1 MGISCSLMR
10 GTSDD
15 PLHLSAERECTVN
28 LSCPGIG
35 FFPAYSGNTG
45 QHRNNPDSITVKNIG
60 PLPPGKYYIVD
71 RPRSLSTRVRDVFAT
86 TYTGSDHSIW
96 FALYRVDSNIDDHT
110 FVAQVERGNFRLH
123 PAGYEGISNGCIT
136 LPSPSH
142 FTVLREALMRTP
154 TVLVT
159 ASLKAYGTI
168 QVY

>member
-1 MGISCSLMR
+1 MIHCTFRLNGN
-10 GTSDD
+10 T
-15 PLHLSAERECTVN
+15 LSN

-142 FTVLREALMRTP
+142 FAVLREALMRTP

>member
-1 MGISCSLMR
+1 MIHCTFRLNGNA
-10 GTSDD
+10 
-15 PLHLSAERECTVN
+15 LSN

-45 QHRNNPDSITVKNIG
+45 HHRNNPDSVAVKNIG

-86 TYTGSDHSIW
+86 KYTGSDHSIW
-96 FALYRVDSNIDDHT
+96 FALYRVDGLVDDHT
-110 FVAQVERGNFRLH
+110 FIEQVERGNFRLH
-123 PAGYEGISNGCIT
+123 PAGYEGVSNGCIT

-142 FTVLREALMRTP
+142 FAILREALLRTP
-154 TVLVT
+154 SIRVS
-159 ASLKAYGTI
+159 ASLNAYGTI